1 MANYENDIYLMLP
14 LADNQKN
21 WRLDELGVLKQA
33 SLDKQTAYASVPD
46 DFSRSLL
53 NNLQSYLEYECNNV
67 VVDELRMAY
76 LGQYEFLHSTDDY
89 PKHGEDPDVVG
100 TSTCQLILTA
110 HQPTHMYILTVVLPK
125 DTVKDFS
132 TTQVLDQLSHESLWI
147 ACPKDVGRILR
158 TFKIKKNVEVTD
170 NGKIII

>member
-1 MANYENDIYLMLP
+1 
-14 LADNQKN
+14 
-21 WRLDELGVLKQA
+21 
-33 SLDKQTAYASVPD
+33 
-46 DFSRSLL
+46 
-53 NNLQSYLEYECNNV
+53 
-67 VVDELRMAY
+67 MAY

-89 PKHGEDPDVVG
+89 PKHGEDPEVVG

-147 ACPKDVGRILR
+147 ARPKDAGQYLGINTKKYTAIPDYVVLILLHDIQKQVGRVNALALR
-158 TFKIKKNVEVTD
+158 GQSCVDAVLYQLFNTFL
-170 NGKIII
+170 

>member
-1 MANYENDIYLMLP
+1 MTNYENDIYLMLP

-53 NNLQSYLEYECNNV
+53 NNLQSYLEYECSNV

-76 LGQYEFLHSTDDY
+76 LGQYEFY
-89 PKHGEDPDVVG
+89 G
-100 TSTCQLILTA
+100 
-110 HQPTHMYILTVVLPK
+110 
-125 DTVKDFS
+125 
-132 TTQVLDQLSHESLWI
+132 
-147 ACPKDVGRILR
+147 
-158 TFKIKKNVEVTD
+158 
-170 NGKIII
+170 

>member
-53 NNLQSYLEYECNNV
+53 NNL
-67 VVDELRMAY
+67 
-76 LGQYEFLHSTDDY
+76 
-89 PKHGEDPDVVG
+89 
-100 TSTCQLILTA
+100 
-110 HQPTHMYILTVVLPK
+110 
-125 DTVKDFS
+125 
-132 TTQVLDQLSHESLWI
+132 
-147 ACPKDVGRILR
+147 
-158 TFKIKKNVEVTD
+158 
-170 NGKIII
+170 